1 MTVDTRVRVRLVDEE
16 RIIRDLLG
24 DLLENTGE
32 YRVAARAGDGREA
45 LRLLREAVADVVVMG
60 VRAPVSYGIEACRE
74 ITERFPDTKVLMCA
88 APGEPGSVEQSL
100 AAGATGYLREYS
112 GKEDFLAALWEVAY
126 GEFRITGDAARRLAQ
141 AVRSPRSVAAW
152 ERVATLTGRE
162 KEILQL
168 FASGLTFQ
176 EIGEIR
182 NIKVFT
188 VRNAV
193 SAVQKKLGFETRHQM
208 VIWAVQASLVGD
220 PWS

>member
-1 MTVDTRVRVRLVDEE
+1 M
-16 RIIRDLLG
+16 
-24 DLLENTGE
+24 
-32 YRVAARAGDGREA
+32 
-45 LRLLREAVADVVVMG
+45 AVARRWSDG
-60 VRAPVSYGIEACRE
+60 QARPRDG
-74 ITERFPDTKVLMCA
+74 
-88 APGEPGSVEQSL
+88 
-100 AAGATGYLREYS
+100 AGAR
-112 GKEDFLAALWEVAY
+112 
-126 GEFRITGDAARRLAQ
+126 
-141 AVRSPRSVAAW
+141 
-152 ERVATLTGRE
+152 
-162 KEILQL
+162 LQL

>member
-1 MTVDTRVRVRLVDEE
+1 MCLRT
-16 RIIRDLLG
+16 
-24 DLLENTGE
+24 
-32 YRVAARAGDGREA
+32 
-45 LRLLREAVADVVVMG
+45 LRL
-60 VRAPVSYGIEACRE
+60 
-74 ITERFPDTKVLMCA
+74 K
-88 APGEPGSVEQSL
+88 
-100 AAGATGYLREYS
+100 YS
-112 GKEDFLAALWEVAY
+112 GKEQLLETLREVAL
-126 GEFRITGDAARRLAQ
+126 GEFGIPGGAARRLAQ
-141 AVRSPRSVAAW
+141 AVCSPRSVAAW

-193 SAVQKKLGFETRHQM
+193 SLVQKKLGFETRHQM